1 MKGYPRFFSPLLWVT
16 LASLLITG
24 LFLAPGV
31 LVMRLEWDVTW
42 RLSSGMRT
50 WIAAAHAS
58 FAFVVLSM
66 FGALAAVHMRAGFR
80 RQRNRTTGLLLLSA
94 FVVLALTALG
104 IYYLG
109 DEKFGVWASTVHL
122 VVGLLVSSP
131 LGLHVTA
138 ARRLHPESQ
147 ANRTVPSAR
156 KAHAP
161 LPEETSPHRGLG
173 ASP

>member
-1 MKGYPRFFSPLLWVT
+1 MASVAAGYLPIL
-16 LASLLITG
+16 
-24 LFLAPGV
+24 LFLGV
-31 LVMRLEWDVTW
+31 ALAL
-42 RLSSGMRT
+42 
-50 WIAAAHAS
+50 S

-109 DEKFGVWASTVHL
+109 DEKFGVWASTIHL

-131 LGLHVTA
+131 LGLHVA
-138 ARRLHPESQ
+138 ASRRLHAE
-147 ANRTVPSAR
+147 NRTSRVLPCTR
-156 KAHAP
+156 NAHAP
-161 LPEETSPHRGLG
+161 LPQETSPRRGLG
-173 ASP
+173 AAP